1 MPRME
6 TQVKGLNHEQG
17 WSDGEE
23 ARTIQEKGK
32 EGSALEAW
40 MKEGMAV
47 TGGIPGLEANQEQK
61 GRGTEGKGAA
71 EKVASR
77 SALRR
82 GRGRAWTPEED
93 EWLLRSVEE
102 RALVPTAQGGRPMGI
117 ARAIEDIAAN
127 LDRTSVA
134 VRARYYRLLQVR
146 EDREPL
152 GLTTDLARKSN
163 KEGDLE
169 AHGAASGKTR
179 VKGRHGLKKGKAKR
193 GHTRAAACAVALS
206 AVSLQEDQDSFLLGL
221 SEFLRRAKNIRGLDL
236 DGMVRGL
243 ARLAELAEA
252 GTNAPAMGVRISEL
266 EQRKEDLEN
275 RVNELTSQLERVRE
289 QYRTLDYLINE
300 FINLG
305 SVDRVTSLGDF
316 GRKLK
321 YQVDQFGLVVN
332 VKRV

>member
-1 MPRME
+1 MME
-6 TQVKGLNHEQG
+6 TQEKDLAHEEK
-17 WSDGEE
+17 WSGDEGTEV
-23 ARTIQEKGK
+23 IQNEGK
-32 EGSALEAW
+32 EGNTLESLMA
-40 MKEGMAV
+40 ERMAV
-47 TGGIPGLEANQEQK
+47 GSVGGVSGGGTNREQK
-61 GRGTEGKGAA
+61 GYGSDSKGLTEKMAL
-71 EKVASR
+71 KST
-77 SALRR
+77 LRR

-93 EWLLRSVEE
+93 AWLLRSVEE
-102 RALVPTAQGGRPMGI
+102 RALSLVRNGGRPVGI

-134 VRARYYRLLQVR
+134 VRARYYRLLQGKGER
-146 EDREPL
+146 DE
-152 GLTTDLARKSN
+152 GFASGTDHTSASEKESGSKSGGMRSSAGN
-163 KEGDLE
+163 QIKG
-169 AHGAASGKTR
+169 AHGF
-179 VKGRHGLKKGKAKR
+179 KKGGSKR
-193 GHTRAAACAVALS
+193 SHSGAAALS
-206 AVSLQEDQDSFLLGL
+206 AVPLQEDQDSFLLGL

-252 GTNAPAMGVRISEL
+252 GINAPGMSARISEL
-266 EQRKEDLEN
+266 EQRKEDLEE
-275 RVNELTSQLERVRE
+275 RVNELTSQLERVKE

-305 SVDRVTSLGDF
+305 SVEKVTSLGDF

>member
-1 MPRME
+1 MTE
-6 TQVKGLNHEQG
+6 TQEQG
-17 WSDGEE
+17 LTHEEKWSGDEGTEIIRKE
-23 ARTIQEKGK
+23 RK
-32 EGSALEAW
+32 EGNTLESSVAQ
-40 MKEGMAV
+40 GMALDSV
-47 TGGIPGLEANQEQK
+47 GGVSGVGVNREQK
-61 GRGTEGKGAA
+61 GHGSGSTGLN
-71 EKVASR
+71 EKMTSR
-77 SALRR
+77 STLRR

-93 EWLLRSVEE
+93 AWLLRSVEE
-102 RALVPTAQGGRPMGI
+102 RALSPAADGGRPIGI

-134 VRARYYRLLQVR
+134 VRARYYRLLQGKGER
-146 EDREPL
+146 GE
-152 GLTTDLARKSN
+152 GLASCVDCTGASKKDSVRKSGSMKSATGN
-163 KEGDLE
+163 EIKS
-169 AHGAASGKTR
+169 AHGF
-179 VKGRHGLKKGKAKR
+179 KKGKSKR
-193 GHTRAAACAVALS
+193 SHSGTATLS
-206 AVSLQEDQDSFLLGL
+206 AVPFQEDQDSFLLGL

-252 GTNAPAMGVRISEL
+252 GINAPAMSARISEL
-266 EQRKEDLEN
+266 EQRKEDLEE
-275 RVNELTSQLERVRE
+275 RVNELSSQLERVKE

-305 SVDRVTSLGDF
+305 SVEKVTSLGDF